1 MSAFSSKVKISSK
14 KGETLLLQTD
24 LSRSNSVIPRSI
36 QWKEINL
43 PDEWVLEGV
52 VQPKPTK
59 PNEPLEPNTRLK
71 HIEQFHDGKVKLSFI
86 QNHHETIDD
95 YTCESSSLPE
105 TIDLGRVSQLA
116 QDFSRMENCPKLQ
129 PRFSTS
135 DIPNSVLRNVDFRTQ
150 IPKPVYKAENSFQHN
165 EFSPKSEPTS
175 PSFSAVTDNM
185 INELNVLEKIFQIDK
200 EFLRDEFY
208 SKNNTQKKTL
218 KSFTN
223 ISINININFPFSK
236 TANPITTRNKTP
248 EWETLANGKI
258 IRSNH
263 PHQQGIKLELLGTPI
278 EAIPF
283 KHPQDNDKTNI
294 KNIIVQNNFSNTN
307 LGTIGKQLDRIE
319 KSIQNQPITS
329 IDSTSEKKTKK
340 PIFKP
345 FQISSSSVKTYQETN
360 KEFIR
365 ALQSQL
371 SKIDIGENSTPQES
385 DISDTPTSKAQIN
398 NLVNESYSSETS
410 EQNSTPEI
418 NRLGRE
424 NHQDHQIIFAPDLG
438 QIQTIEQSRFN
449 SSSVYDWNIDG
460 ISEYNILNFLQ
471 KMTMAANAYRTQVG
485 NEDRTVAELL
495 IAGFSGQL
503 KGCHNLA
510 FIGDPSV
517 LRDKNA
523 ELLSNLKCKRLSDFQ
538 WYKNT
543 FLTRVLLR
551 QDSNQPF
558 WKEKFLAGLPTL
570 LGEKVRNKIRDSTG
584 TQIIDYDDFTYGELI
599 SIVQQEGLKICQ
611 DLKLQKHLKWELK
624 RTKVELG
631 SFCRQFEIDP
641 SKNSK
646 FCIGDCSN
654 SYYSKNKP
662 RKYSKTYRNHK
673 SHENSWQKPRKRF
686 TPKEITNSKPFYKN
700 LTCFKCNKKGHTSK
714 FCRFNR
720 KIQELGLGEELSSKI
735 SNLLLDHSSSSS
747 NDSDSSLSSEKALQV
762 DELKNSSSG
771 SESDENKINVLTKD
785 QEFQIEILNSISNPQ
800 TKQNFLET
808 ILFSLNEKE
817 IKISENTSKPHNPTS
832 SKSSYDL
839 TTILNKRKKDSSKTT
854 IQDLRMEIKEVK
866 NDLKTLREKQKR
878 DSEYFHSIISSI
890 KGNHDSSSDE
900 QDNDN
905 LDNIEDDIILKEQIQ
920 SRDSAPKDLLCVLR
934 EITSRKYKI
943 KITLVF
949 SENYKIDTIALFDTG
964 ADLNCI
970 KSGLVPKCF
979 HLETREKLSAA
990 NNSKLCITSKAE
1002 ASILKDNIFIKTAF
1016 VLTDE
1021 LYQNVI
1027 LGTPS

>member
-1 MSAFSSKVKISSK
+1 IINN
-14 KGETLLLQTD
+14 L
-24 LSRSNSVIPRSI
+24 I
-36 QWKEINL
+36 QE
-43 PDEWVLEGV
+43 
-52 VQPKPTK
+52 
-59 PNEPLEPNTRLK
+59 
-71 HIEQFHDGKVKLSFI
+71 
-86 QNHHETIDD
+86 
-95 YTCESSSLPE
+95 
-105 TIDLGRVSQLA
+105 
-116 QDFSRMENCPKLQ
+116 
-129 PRFSTS
+129 
-135 DIPNSVLRNVDFRTQ
+135 
-150 IPKPVYKAENSFQHN
+150 
-165 EFSPKSEPTS
+165 
-175 PSFSAVTDNM
+175 
-185 INELNVLEKIFQIDK
+185 
-200 EFLRDEFY
+200 EFY
-208 SKNNTQKKTL
+208 KYLYKHKVQILFFNWFEYYAFKN
-218 KSFTN
+218 S
-223 ISINININFPFSK
+223 INFPFSK

-263 PHQQGIKLELLGTPI
+263 PPQQGIKLELLGTPI
-278 EAIPF
+278 ETIPF
-283 KHPQDNDKTNI
+283 KRPQDDDKTNI

-307 LGTIGKQLDRIE
+307 FGTIGKQLDRIE
-319 KSIQNQPITS
+319 KLIQNQHITS

-340 PIFKP
+340 PIFKH
-345 FQISSSSVKTYQETN
+345 FQISSSSVKTYQEMN

-371 SKIDIGENSTPQES
+371 SKIDIGENSTPQEF
-385 DISDTPTSKAQIN
+385 DIPDTPTSKAQIN
-398 NLVNESYSSETS
+398 TLANESYSSETS

-424 NHQDHQIIFAPDLG
+424 NHQDHQIISAPDLG

-503 KGCHNLA
+503 KGWWDNYLNNQQRSEILDAVKTDEDNVPILDNFGNPQQDAVATLVIAITLH

-543 FLTRVLLR
+543 FLTKVLLR

-584 TQIIDYDDFTYGELI
+584 TQIIDYDNFTYGELI

-631 SFCRQFEIDP
+631 SFCRQFEIGS

-646 FCIGDCSN
+646 SCIGDCSN

-771 SESDENKINVLTKD
+771 SESDENKIN
-785 QEFQIEILNSISNPQ
+785 
-800 TKQNFLET
+800 
-808 ILFSLNEKE
+808 
-817 IKISENTSKPHNPTS
+817 PHNPTS

-866 NDLKTLREKQKR
+866 NDLKTLREKQK
-878 DSEYFHSIISSI
+878 
-890 KGNHDSSSDE
+890 KGF
-900 QDNDN
+900 
-905 LDNIEDDIILKEQIQ
+905 
-920 SRDSAPKDLLCVLR
+920 R
-934 EITSRKYKI
+934 
-943 KITLVF
+943 
-949 SENYKIDTIALFDTG
+949 
-964 ADLNCI
+964 
-970 KSGLVPKCF
+970 
-979 HLETREKLSAA
+979 
-990 NNSKLCITSKAE
+990 
-1002 ASILKDNIFIKTAF
+1002 
-1016 VLTDE
+1016 
-1021 LYQNVI
+1021 
-1027 LGTPS
+1027 

>member
-1 MSAFSSKVKISSK
+1 MSLFKRGTSNRSESTSSSRSDTIKRHRENGFKYIHIGLVQVGIKPLSKEGLNTSILAILRDTRFKIFEDSLLSSTESISLKDKNILKSLVLQVKTHNYEMIARSIPIAIIFRVHYKAMMSAFSSKVKISSK
-14 KGETLLLQTD
+14 
-24 LSRSNSVIPRSI
+24 N
-36 QWKEINL
+36 
-43 PDEWVLEGV
+43 GV

-86 QNHHETIDD
+86 RNHHETIDD

-116 QDFSRMENCPKLQ
+116 QDFSRIENCPKFQ

-150 IPKPVYKAENSFQHN
+150 IPKP
-165 EFSPKSEPTS
+165 PTS
-175 PSFSAVTDNM
+175 PTFSAVTDNM
-185 INELNVLEKIFQIDK
+185 INELNVLEKDFQIDK

-208 SKNNTQKKTL
+208 SKNNTQKRL
-218 KSFTN
+218 WF
-223 ISINININFPFSK
+223 
-236 TANPITTRNKTP
+236 
-248 EWETLANGKI
+248 
-258 IRSNH
+258 
-263 PHQQGIKLELLGTPI
+263 
-278 EAIPF
+278 F
-283 KHPQDNDKTNI
+283 K
-294 KNIIVQNNFSNTN
+294 
-307 LGTIGKQLDRIE
+307 
-319 KSIQNQPITS
+319 
-329 IDSTSEKKTKK
+329 
-340 PIFKP
+340 
-345 FQISSSSVKTYQETN
+345 
-360 KEFIR
+360 
-365 ALQSQL
+365 
-371 SKIDIGENSTPQES
+371 
-385 DISDTPTSKAQIN
+385 
-398 NLVNESYSSETS
+398 
-410 EQNSTPEI
+410 
-418 NRLGRE
+418 
-424 NHQDHQIIFAPDLG
+424 
-438 QIQTIEQSRFN
+438 
-449 SSSVYDWNIDG
+449 
-460 ISEYNILNFLQ
+460 NFLKNRNLIQ
-471 KMTMAANAYRTQVG
+471 EEFYKYLYKHKMTMTANAYRTQVG
-485 NEDRTVAELL
+485 NEDRTVAEDNVPILDNYLNNQQRSQILDAVKTDEDNVPILDNFGNSQQDAVATL
-495 IAGFSGQL
+495 IIAITL
-503 KGCHNLA
+503 H

-558 WKEKFLAGLPTL
+558 WKEKFFAGLPTL

-584 TQIIDYDDFTYGELI
+584 TQIIEYDDFTCGELI

-646 FCIGDCSN
+646 SCIGDCSN
-654 SYYSKNKP
+654 SYYSNNKP

-747 NDSDSSLSSEKALQV
+747 NESDSSLSSEKALQV

-771 SESDENKINVLTKD
+771 SESDENKINKQSFLPLTK
-785 QEFQIEILNSISNPQ
+785 
-800 TKQNFLET
+800 K
-808 ILFSLNEKE
+808 

-905 LDNIEDDIILKEQIQ
+905 LDNIEDDISLKEQIQ
-920 SRDSAPKDLLCVLR
+920 SLDSAPKDFLSFWNRKQHIVDLPYEGNFNEKEIPTKARPIQMNSELEKHCRKEISDLLYKGL
-934 EITSRKYKI
+934 ISKSR
-943 KITLVF
+943 
-949 SENYKIDTIALFDTG
+949 SPWH
-964 ADLNCI
+964 
-970 KSGLVPKCF
+970 S
-979 HLETREKLSAA
+979 
-990 NNSKLCITSKAE
+990 
-1002 ASILKDNIFIKTAF
+1002 
-1016 VLTDE
+1016 
-1021 LYQNVI
+1021 
-1027 LGTPS
+1027 